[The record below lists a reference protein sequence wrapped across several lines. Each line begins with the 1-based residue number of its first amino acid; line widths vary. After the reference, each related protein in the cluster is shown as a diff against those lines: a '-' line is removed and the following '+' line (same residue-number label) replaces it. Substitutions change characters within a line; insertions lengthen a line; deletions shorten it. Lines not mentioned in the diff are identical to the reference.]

1 MVPMT
6 AIKEALALLPKA
18 MDSAKARVMMI
29 AIGLQESRF
38 LHRRQLVGNPPKP
51 TGPAAGYWQFER
63 MGGVNGVL
71 THRAT
76 SAIARVVCERRKVR
90 PTPMDVWEAMQHDD
104 VLAAAFARLLL
115 YSDPK
120 PLPELGE
127 DEAAWDL
134 YTRVWRPGKPHRST
148 WSGFYE
154 QAMKEAS
161 A

>member
-6 AIKEALALLPKA
+6 AINEALALLPKA
-18 MDSAKARVMMI
+18 MDSAKARVIMI

-71 THRAT
+71 QHRAT
-76 SAIARVVCERRKVR
+76 SSLAREVCKSRGVL
-90 PTPMDVWEAMQHDD
+90 PTPLAVWEAMQHDD

-120 PLPELGE
+120 SLPEIG
-127 DEAAWDL
+127 DVNGAWDL
-134 YTRVWRPGKPHRST
+134 YIRTWRPGKPHRST
-148 WSGFYE
+148 FDALYA
-154 QAMKEAS
+154 QAVNEVS